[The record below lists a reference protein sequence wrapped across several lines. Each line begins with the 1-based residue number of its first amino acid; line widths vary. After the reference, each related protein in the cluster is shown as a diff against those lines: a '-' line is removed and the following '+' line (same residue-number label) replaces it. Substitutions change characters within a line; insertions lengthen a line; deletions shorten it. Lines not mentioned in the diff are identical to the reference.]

1 MRRLLK
7 EVFGPL
13 VIFGLV
19 TCFLTFP
26 MSLHPGSFILG
37 RPFEDAFEAIWYLY
51 WYQHAI
57 IDLHQSPLVQPG
69 IFYPIGWDLR
79 LAALPPFYPSV
90 LAPITTM
97 LGPVVTYNLAIIA
110 SAVIAAYG
118 VFRVVKTMG
127 GSVGGG
133 VFAGIAFA
141 FCSNREVYFEGFLNH
156 LLASMWYPWILY
168 GALRTVQT
176 PAHRARWAVFT
187 FIAYALAI
195 AGAWQAALFGGVI
208 ILVALLA
215 YWVPA
220 YKHQLRIPLQ
230 LVLLGSIVLLL
241 IAGPLVWGAVS
252 AQRELGS
259 SAHFSFDNIDGTS
272 VSVERLF
279 APSWVNP
286 LLRDLDQKLFPPA
299 NGEDGTVSLGYTAA
313 ILALLWWW
321 RRKPITGYHKLLLA
335 LLVIAFVL
343 MLGPTLHFWG
353 KPVLLSVPDFVA
365 RFAGN
370 LSQEYGIPLWTDA
383 GLRVPLPALLA
394 YMFVPPLRFF
404 HHFGRWSLVA
414 ALALATMAGMGLS
427 QLGTK
432 LKPGAR
438 VISVTIVCLLVLMEI
453 NTQPISRITSTT
465 QMHRAVDDWL
475 AANASDS
482 VIIEY
487 PLSYTM
493 KGQSLYYTMAHRQK
507 IVHGYSQLLP
517 KGYTDLLP
525 VLNQWPGPNA
535 LDLLSEVGVKYIL
548 VHAFQGDDF
557 EQKTLPMLLDIP
569 RLKLIQMFPTPIG
582 PVRQIY
588 LFELLS

>member
-1 MRRLLK
+1 
-7 EVFGPL
+7 
-13 VIFGLV
+13 
-19 TCFLTFP
+19 
-26 MSLHPGSFILG
+26 
-37 RPFEDAFEAIWYLY
+37 
-51 WYQHAI
+51 
-57 IDLHQSPLVQPG
+57 
-69 IFYPIGWDLR
+69 
-79 LAALPPFYPSV
+79 
-90 LAPITTM
+90 
-97 LGPVVTYNLAIIA
+97 
-110 SAVIAAYG
+110 
-118 VFRVVKTMG
+118 
-127 GSVGGG
+127 
-133 VFAGIAFA
+133 
-141 FCSNREVYFEGFLNH
+141 
-156 LLASMWYPWILY
+156 
-168 GALRTVQT
+168 
-176 PAHRARWAVFT
+176 
-187 FIAYALAI
+187 
-195 AGAWQAALFGGVI
+195 
-208 ILVALLA
+208 
-215 YWVPA
+215 
-220 YKHQLRIPLQ
+220 LRIPLQ

-241 IAGPLVWGAVS
+241 TAGPLVWGAVS

-535 LDLLSEVGVKYIL
+535 LDLLTEIGAKYIL

-557 EQKTLPMLLDIP
+557 EQKTLPVLLDIP
-569 RLKLIQMFPTPIG
+569 RLKLIQMFLTPIG